1 MRGAIQ
7 NVHAYLFK
15 SSLWKTQWKTLILHF
30 IHDVFSFELVQVKI
44 SKVHQWRTYLNV
56 KECSF
61 TCSSQDSDGYA
72 GIRSERK
79 KNKRWKRMR
88 HSKMKP
94 TAAWSELLGGVASRR
109 HPKTKPTGAG
119 SELLIG
125 VASPRHTKMKP
136 TGAGSESLIGVASR
150 LYRYDDR
157 RGLKDIWKRVDPR
170 FQYGP
175 SSRTRSW
182 FASDAAVFIAAPYG
196 PSNQEHLWKR
206 NDCIKATY
214 RKENADRGG
223 SSKDV
228 TQFLPSFPSLFVFMT

>member
-1 MRGAIQ
+1 MFSPS
-7 NVHAYLFK
+7 NLFK
-15 SSLWKTQWKTLILHF
+15 SRPQRHINGEVNYL
-30 IHDVFSFELVQVKI
+30 
-44 SKVHQWRTYLNV
+44 SKKR
-56 KECSF
+56 SF

-79 KNKRWKRMR
+79 TNDEKECDTQK
-88 HSKMKP
+88 KMKP

-125 VASPRHTKMKP
+125 VASRRHAKTKP
-136 TGAGSESLIGVASR
+136 TGAALELLIGVASR

-157 RGLKDIWKRVDPR
+157 RGLNDIWKRVDPR

-196 PSNQEHLWKR
+196 PSNQEH
-206 NDCIKATY
+206 
-214 RKENADRGG
+214 
-223 SSKDV
+223 
-228 TQFLPSFPSLFVFMT
+228 